1 MAIDWRQQT
10 YYVIIINWR
19 RLIDKNKPEQT
30 DNKLKSVRTKR
41 FEINKMEFLLE
52 CFTR

>member
-10 YYVIIINWR
+10 YYYVIIINYR

-30 DNKLKSVRTKR
+30 DNKLKSKNLR
-41 FEINKMEFLLE
+41 
-52 CFTR
+52 